1 MFKSLDYALV
11 KYREDVLNIESPS
24 PSSFPCQPWKLPIKN
39 IDLQFTLRLP
49 MTVSI
54 PHSMYR
60 CLTAWT
66 ERARHCW
73 CQDRTRNTI
82 SSKKRHQGLPMGQR
96 VRGSLLDIHQL
107 HAVSG
112 RQNELTHAE
121 ERRNTGTLDLENVII
136 RTDREV
142 LTGKSE

>member
-1 MFKSLDYALV
+1 MFISLDYALV
-11 KYREDVLNIESPS
+11 KYRENVLNIESPGR
-24 PSSFPCQPWKLPIKN
+24 SSFPCQPWKLPIKN

-54 PHSMYR
+54 PRSMYR

-96 VRGSLLDIHQL
+96 VRGSLLDTHQL

-112 RQNELTHAE
+112 RRNELTHAE
-121 ERRNTGTLDLENVII
+121 ERRNAGTLDLENVII

>member
-1 MFKSLDYALV
+1 
-11 KYREDVLNIESPS
+11 
-24 PSSFPCQPWKLPIKN
+24 
-39 IDLQFTLRLP
+39 
-49 MTVSI
+49 
-54 PHSMYR
+54 
-60 CLTAWT
+60 
-66 ERARHCW
+66 
-73 CQDRTRNTI
+73 
-82 SSKKRHQGLPMGQR
+82 MGQR